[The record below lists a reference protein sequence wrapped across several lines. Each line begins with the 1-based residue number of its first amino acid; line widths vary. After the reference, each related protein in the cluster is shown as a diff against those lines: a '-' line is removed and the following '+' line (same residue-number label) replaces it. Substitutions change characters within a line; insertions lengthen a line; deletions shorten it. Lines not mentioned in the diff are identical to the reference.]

1 MKQLHL
7 WILSCIAAY
16 SLTARAAD
24 DLLFQEKIHFPS
36 EQTVGRGQTALW
48 TLPNIATQYQPKQSS
63 QMLRDAIAAQWD
75 GRILDAQ
82 IMLDE
87 ARKATQAGSSE
98 RAEIDLLNVS
108 FLLQGDNPQKA
119 LELLPRYFDN
129 TRFSADAHAQAAM
142 AHLALGQAEPALKQA
157 RLAHAAGRNA
167 FLPNMAMS
175 YALQGVGQLAEAHR
189 QMRDFNRTNPASAMA
204 LAHEAELALMLD
216 QPGAARERASSAHE
230 LDAANPYVSSV
241 YGLVLLIDGR
251 GAEAASA
258 FDAALRHDPHDAK
271 ALLGKALAE
280 LQRGDNKAGL
290 RLLEQA
296 HDADPGN
303 AIILTYLGAAQQQA
317 GLDEAAMASWRSAR
331 QTDPRDPAPWLY
343 QARSELQANRPMA
356 ARESMREA
364 RARMDNR
371 SVYRG
376 ARLLRQDAQI
386 YQAIQADI
394 QSQLGMAQR
403 AALDL
408 ATLPG
413 KKDGNTLRNLADL
426 LQGQRFGESARR
438 SLLLQSLFDAAPGR
452 LPEELDIYGDGAG
465 QTGATTPQHGEVSGL
480 HAQRLSYNDYDSLF
494 AASTKLAVDVTA
506 GSRNSLGGQL
516 RFGAGSDTLGVSLAH
531 RQHRTD
537 GFDPYDPLDN
547 SISQGVLQ
555 WRPRADTQLFLSHQT
570 FASRRGETFFPADI
584 ILGAHAAIADDSQVT
599 RIGLRQGIGE
609 AGELRA
615 LLSSQRT
622 AQHIGYE
629 DFSIPPFTF
638 TQDGNSR
645 AESIELQYRY
655 GNGAYTTQWGVQQ
668 VRGRLLNSTSFI
680 DSGLDAQRAY
690 AKGQLNLHP
699 HWLLDAG
706 LGWARIVKPDNLRIF
721 TDNTTRLERWLPQLG
736 LTYMPDDATRLNLA
750 VWQGMGVP
758 SVGDA
763 ALEPTTLA
771 GVALYHPGDEG
782 QLMQGFALDGWR
794 QLNADWSLE
803 AGAQRRDRNE
813 PAITIGVQQFIKYR
827 QDTARLALHWQA
839 AEQPWQATLAQ
850 EYERFNWLYPNYS
863 PLDSVR
869 EQRLDS
875 TQLRLRWFASASW
888 TLGLDLSHNRVDG
901 MQTSLLTP
909 DIPYGDRFEQ
919 ADASLG
925 WQSGQTS
932 FNAGVRNAAA
942 ARFQYADP
950 DRLNPRFST
959 GRLYYA
965 KIRLDW

>member
-1 MKQLHL
+1 MKHLRL

-16 SLTARAAD
+16 GLAAQAAD
-24 DLLFQEKIHFPS
+24 DGLFPEKIYFPS

-48 TLPNIATQYQPKQSS
+48 TLPNIATQYQPRQAT
-63 QMLRDAIAAQWD
+63 QVLRNAIAAQWD

-87 ARKATQAGSSE
+87 ARKITQAGSAE

-119 LELLPRYFDN
+119 LELLPRYFDDA
-129 TRFSADAHAQAAM
+129 RFSADAHAQAAM
-142 AHLALGQAEPALKQA
+142 AHLALGQAEPALQQA
-157 RLAHAAGRNA
+157 QLAHATGRNA

-175 YALQGVGQLAEAHR
+175 YALQGVGQLTEAYR
-189 QMRDFNRTNPASAMA
+189 QMHDFNQTNPESAMA

-216 QPGAARERASSAHE
+216 QPEAGRGHAIRAHE

-251 GAEAASA
+251 GAEAANA

-296 HDADPGN
+296 HDADPGS

-317 GLDEAAMASWRSAR
+317 GQNEAAMKSWRSAR
-331 QTDPRDPAPWLY
+331 QADPMDPSPWLY
-343 QARSELQANRPMA
+343 QARTELQDNRPMA

-376 ARLLRQDAQI
+376 THLLQQDAQI
-386 YQAIQADI
+386 YQSIQADI
-394 QSQLGMAQR
+394 QRQLGMAQR

-413 KKDGNTLRNLADL
+413 KKDSNTLRNLADL

-438 SLLLQSLFDAAPGR
+438 SLLLQSLFDATPGR
-452 LPEELDIYGDGAG
+452 LPEEIDIYGDGAG

-494 AASTKLAVDVTA
+494 ATRTKLSVDATA
-506 GSRNSLGGQL
+506 GSRNSLGGQF
-516 RFGAGSDTLGVSLAH
+516 RFGAGNDTLGVSLAH

-537 GFDPYDPLDN
+537 GFDPYDSLDN

-555 WRPRADTQLFLSHQT
+555 WRPQTDTQLFLSHQT
-570 FASRRGETFFPADI
+570 FASRRGETFYPADI
-584 ILGAHAAIADDSQVT
+584 LIGAHAAVADDSQVT
-599 RIGLRQGIGE
+599 RVGLRQGIGE
-609 AGELRA
+609 TGELRA

-622 AQHIGYE
+622 SQHIGFE

-638 TQDGNSR
+638 TQDGNSN
-645 AESIELQYRY
+645 AESIELQYRRS
-655 GNGAYTTQWGVQQ
+655 NGAYTTQWGVQQ
-668 VRGRLLNSTSFI
+668 VRGRILNPTSFI

-690 AKGQLNLHP
+690 AKGQFSLHP

-706 LGWARIVKPDNLRIF
+706 LSWGRIVRPDNTGSGL
-721 TDNTTRLERWLPQLG
+721 TTQLERWLPQLG
-736 LTYMPDDATRLNLA
+736 LAYMPDDATRLNLA

-763 ALEPTTLA
+763 ALTPTTLA
-771 GVALYHPGDEG
+771 GIALNRPGDER
-782 QLMQGFALDGWR
+782 QLVQGLALDGWQR
-794 QLNADWSLE
+794 LSADWSLE
-803 AGAQRRDRNE
+803 AGAQRRDRDD
-813 PAITIGVQQFIKYR
+813 PTIAGGVQEFVKYR
-827 QDTARLALHWQA
+827 LDTGKLALYWQA

-850 EYERFNWLYPNYS
+850 EYERFNWIYPGYA
-863 PLDSVR
+863 PLNSVR

-875 TQLRLRWFASASW
+875 TQLRLRWFAAAHW
-888 TLGLDLSHNRVDG
+888 TLGLDLSHNLVDG
-901 MQTSLLTP
+901 MQTSILTP
-909 DIPYGDRFEQ
+909 DIPYGDRFDQ

-925 WQSGQTS
+925 WQSGQAS
-932 FNAGVRNAAA
+932 FSAGMRNAAA
-942 ARFQYADP
+942 TRFQYTDP
-950 DRLNPRFST
+950 DRLNPRFSP

-965 KIRLDW
+965 KLRLDW